1 MWRMLFCMF
10 LVGQERAFA
19 EDRRCDFSQPKRQM
33 AEEEK
38 KKATGTV
45 PSQMIKFTF
54 LKWICKNDH
63 WTTFHSIEN
72 KSKKNEK

>member
-19 EDRRCDFSQPKRQM
+19 EDRRCDFSQPKRKM

-38 KKATGTV
+38 KKKPPV
-45 PSQMIKFTF
+45 PFRH
-54 LKWICKNDH
+54 KWLNLL
-63 WTTFHSIEN
+63 FF
-72 KSKKNEK
+72 